1 MSERTKPES
10 GGHLWPSPESE
21 VSPPRTSEVSPR
33 LSPDIPIPPSA
44 PHQRPPSKRRR
55 GLVALALGFV
65 VLASV
70 VAVIVGT
77 RSNPDASP
85 SVPPDGAPAVPELGA
100 PTGLTADRAAFRVRL
115 TWEGSDGD
123 VKIYRITRN
132 GDVVATVPTGRTHWL
147 DTGVFPESR
156 YRYAVRA
163 LDAFG
168 VPSRPTTIAVR
179 TPSAPLALARVQG
192 LYNVTLTTDSKF
204 GYGTFSARH
213 NTGWR
218 FVPLCDEGAC
228 DVDWRDTN
236 SHELTA
242 RLDRTGASYEGS
254 DSGRFNIQCN
264 GHPLV
269 STLTIRLHVTRAKA
283 VGDTWRAA
291 ALEGHV
297 TQRETA
303 QLGCR
308 SAGVDYTVRLV
319 LYP

>member
-1 MSERTKPES
+1 
-10 GGHLWPSPESE
+10 
-21 VSPPRTSEVSPR
+21 VV
-33 LSPDIPIPPSA
+33 
-44 PHQRPPSKRRR
+44 
-55 GLVALALGFV
+55 LALVFV
-65 VLASV
+65 VLAGV
-70 VAVIVGT
+70 VAVIMGPG
-77 RSNPDASP
+77 SDPDSSP
-85 SVPPDGAPAVPELGA
+85 SAPPDERSLVPDLDA
-100 PTGLTADRAAFRVRL
+100 PTALAADRAAFRIRL
-115 TWEGSDGD
+115 DWEGSNGE
-123 VKIYRITRN
+123 VRMYEVTRN
-132 GDVVATVPTGRTHWL
+132 GDVVATLPPGRTRWL
-147 DTGVFPESR
+147 DDGVFPASR

-163 LDAFG
+163 VDAFG
-168 VPSRPTTIAVR
+168 VPSDPATIAVR
-179 TPSAPLALARVQG
+179 TPSASLALAGLQG
-192 LYNVTLTTDSKF
+192 LYNVTLITESKF

-218 FVPLCDEGAC
+218 FVPVCDEGAC
-228 DVDWRDTN
+228 DVDWRDTD

-269 STLTIRLHVTRAKA
+269 STLTIRLHVTRAKV

-319 LYP
+319 LYS

>member
-1 MSERTKPES
+1 M
-10 GGHLWPSPESE
+10 
-21 VSPPRTSEVSPR
+21 
-33 LSPDIPIPPSA
+33 
-44 PHQRPPSKRRR
+44 
-55 GLVALALGFV
+55 ALALGFV

-70 VAVIVGT
+70 VAVIVET

-85 SVPPDGAPAVPELGA
+85 SVPPSGAPAVPQAVPELGA
-100 PTGLTADRAAFRVRL
+100 PTGLTANRAAFRVRL
-115 TWEGSDGD
+115 DWEGSDGE

-192 LYNVTLTTDSKF
+192 LYNVTLTTESKF
-204 GYGTFSARH
+204 GYGKFSARH

-218 FVPLCDEGAC
+218 FVPVCDEGAC
-228 DVDWRDTN
+228 DVDWRDTS
-236 SHELTA
+236 SHELAA
-242 RLDRTGASYEGS
+242 RVDRIGASYEGS
-254 DSGRFNIQCN
+254 DSGRFNIECD

-269 STLTIRLHVTRAKA
+269 STLTFRLHVTRAKV

-291 ALEGHV
+291 ALEGNL
-297 TQRETA
+297 TQREGE

-308 SAGVDYTVRLV
+308 AAGVDYTVRLV
-319 LYP
+319 LYS